1 MSDLCLLHGV
11 YDSYEC
17 NIAENFYIP
26 LFENSILFDRIACY
40 FSSKALASYARGLE
54 VFAKRPNAKY
64 RLLISAD
71 ISKED
76 YNAMVEGEE
85 KQKEI
90 DEGLAA
96 RLREELTLEE
106 EDHLSNLS
114 YLISIGV
121 VEIRIA
127 YIKKGIFHHKMGY
140 AESDDGTSIFFMGS
154 NNETEASIK
163 MNYESFMVID
173 GENQHHRF
181 LEYWDGCKEGV
192 LIRKPS
198 ETIWTEIE
206 HYNRGHIV
214 GGDEIEEAPD
224 DCIFL
229 NYSEGELFID
239 VTLGD
244 SPSNY
249 SLIQKCRLNRYV
261 RSYTDVEIQF
271 KKDLNYID
279 LIAIITNLNKYCIEK
294 NYMLLKS
301 RSLDKYLNKQNLL
314 IKKRSQLGISIK
326 RKDDEI
332 VSQFEHYKSV
342 VNSLMRPERPLY
354 DRQMWDSFFM
364 YSMKKAGNFS
374 VPGSGKT
381 ASVLGVFAFL
391 KSRSEIKR
399 LVMVGPLNS
408 FDSWIDE
415 YAACF
420 GEDPK
425 LFDSR
430 YNSGNTADAQRS
442 NLLSNYASKDLLLFN
457 YESLDKYGEE
467 LKNLIVE
474 DSLLVFDEAHYIK
487 SMDAIRS
494 KNARFISEKATRVII
509 MTGTP
514 MPNSYLDLYNPLHVL
529 FPSEYN
535 SFFGFTPQ
543 MLMNPSDNMIEELNR
558 KIQPFFCRTSKKDL
572 HVPDANKDID
582 VDCLAN
588 DVENDLYRRIL
599 DRYRDNRLALVIRI
613 LQLESD
619 PQLLLSSEEEMKE
632 QFNDLFI
639 DDETIRSINIS
650 PDMRDSSEL
659 IERIKLTT
667 KMKKC
672 LNKIK
677 ELVEQGK
684 TVIVWCIFHKT
695 IDNFEKYLTETGIST
710 KIIYGGT
717 PLKERTEII
726 NSFKKGEYSV
736 LVTNPHTLAESIS
749 LHECCHDAIYFEYSY
764 NLVHLLQSKDRI
776 HRLGLKDG
784 QYTQYYFMKCA
795 YDRITGDDT
804 NLTSLDQ
811 VIHDRLNEKE
821 TNMLNAIQYG
831 KLERSSSSKEDI
843 DYIFKKMGWT

>member
-54 VFAKRPNAKY
+54 SFAKKPNAKY
-64 RLLISAD
+64 RLLISSD

-76 YNAMVEGEE
+76 YDAMVEGEE
-85 KQKEI
+85 RQKEI
-90 DEGLAA
+90 DKELAA
-96 RLREELTLEE
+96 KLREELTLEE
-106 EDHLSNLS
+106 EDNLSNLS

-127 YIKKGIFHHKMGY
+127 YIKRGIFHHKMGY

-163 MNYESFMVID
+163 TNYESFMVID

-181 LEYWDGCKEGV
+181 LEYWDGCKDGV

-206 HYNRGHIV
+206 HYNKGRIV
-214 GGDEIEEAPD
+214 SGVDDEEVPD

-239 VTLGD
+239 VTLYN

-271 KKDLNYID
+271 RKDLNYMEIM
-279 LIAIITNLNKYCIEK
+279 AIITNLNKYCIEK
-294 NYMLLKS
+294 NFIFLRS
-301 RSLDKYLNKQNLL
+301 RSLEKYLNKQNLL

-326 RKDDEI
+326 RRDEGI
-332 VSQFEHYKSV
+332 IPQYEHYKNV
-342 VNSLMRPERPLY
+342 VNGLMKPDRPLY

-399 LVMVGPLNS
+399 LVVVGPLNS

-415 YAACF
+415 YNACF
-420 GEDPK
+420 KNELR

-430 YNSGNTADAQRS
+430 YNDGNTADAQRS

-457 YESLDKYGEE
+457 YESLEKYGEE

-474 DSLLVFDEAHYIK
+474 DSLLVFDEAHKIK
-487 SMDAIRS
+487 SIDAIRS
-494 KNARFISEKATRVII
+494 KNARYISEKATRVII

-535 SFFGFTPQ
+535 SFFGFTPP
-543 MLMNPSDNMIEELNR
+543 MLTNPSDNMVEELNR

-572 HVPDANKDID
+572 HVPDANKD
-582 VDCLAN
+582 VDINCLA
-588 DVENDLYRRIL
+588 DDTENSLYRQIV
-599 DRYRDNRLALVIRI
+599 DKYRDNRLALVIRI

-619 PQLLLSSEEEMKE
+619 PQLLLSSEEETRE
-632 QFNDLFI
+632 QIDDLFI

-650 PDMRDSSEL
+650 PDMKDSISL
-659 IERIKLTT
+659 IEKVKMTT
-667 KMKKC
+667 KMNTC
-672 LNKIK
+672 LNKIE
-677 ELVEQGK
+677 ELVKQEK

-695 IDNFEKYLTETGIST
+695 IENFEKYLTKMGIST

-726 NSFKKGEYSV
+726 NNFRKGDYSV

-749 LHECCHDAIYFEYSY
+749 LHDCCHDAIYFEYSY
-764 NLVHLLQSKDRI
+764 DLVHLLQSKDRI

-784 QYTQYYFMKCA
+784 QYTQYYFMKCS
-795 YDRITGDDT
+795 YDHNSGSDLD
-804 NLTSLDQ
+804 SLDQ
-811 VIHDRLNEKE
+811 AIYDRLSEKE

-843 DYIFKKMGWT
+843 DYIFRKMGWT